1 MARYDNPA
9 GGPHPISA
17 RFFLWTIRKQ
27 DHITHWFAMNMWAA
41 VSAVLVSAL
50 IGLVSLERALQII
63 LAGGLAAGGI
73 IWILIERRR
82 SWLLG
87 IADPKLKAEAHRA
100 MLVYLCEKLQTR
112 SACRQHLN
120 GADAHP
126 VAETRDGLQE
136 T

>member
-1 MARYDNPA
+1 
-9 GGPHPISA
+9 
-17 RFFLWTIRKQ
+17 
-27 DHITHWFAMNMWAA
+27 MNMWAA

-82 SWLLG
+82 TWLLG
-87 IADPKLKAEAHRA
+87 IADPELKAKAHRA
-100 MLVYLCEKLQTR
+100 MIVYLCGKLQTS
-112 SACRQHLN
+112 SACRQRLN
-120 GADAHP
+120 RADACP